1 MPMSRR
7 RHQGFTIIELITV
20 IVLLGSLA
28 AIGGIFI
35 AQPFQA
41 VDDMQRRAEL
51 VDEAQLI
58 IERMAREIRT
68 ALPNSVRVGTSGTR
82 TALEL
87 VSTRTGGRYRRLPAS
102 GGGGDRLNR
111 TQSNDTFDA
120 LGGLIDIGAVDTT
133 GGAGTNCAANNG
145 DCVSIY
151 NTGQADYDVYAR
163 DNIARI
169 VSAVD
174 NAGDDLVGYDN
185 GGTMPAFLQHS
196 PQQRFFV
203 VDDVVSFVC
212 NTATNRLEHHS
223 GYGLNATQDVNPGGT
238 TALLGRD
245 VSQCNFT
252 YNAGT
257 STRAGLVT
265 IDITISRDGESVR
278 LLQQVHVMNAP

>member
-133 GGAGTNCAANNG
+133 GGAGT
-145 DCVSIY
+145 
-151 NTGQADYDVYAR
+151 
-163 DNIARI
+163 
-169 VSAVD
+169 
-174 NAGDDLVGYDN
+174 
-185 GGTMPAFLQHS
+185 F
-196 PQQRFFV
+196 
-203 VDDVVSFVC
+203 
-212 NTATNRLEHHS
+212 
-223 GYGLNATQDVNPGGT
+223 
-238 TALLGRD
+238 
-245 VSQCNFT
+245 
-252 YNAGT
+252 
-257 STRAGLVT
+257 
-265 IDITISRDGESVR
+265 
-278 LLQQVHVMNAP
+278 